1 MIKRRSEM
9 QTRVV
14 EGARGG
20 NGCVQFLDLMREEE
34 TLGKLRVVCE
44 ITLEKGCSIGRHPH
58 GPDAEIYIM
67 TQGTAVVDDNGEI
80 STVSAGDVIYTG
92 GGAFH
97 ALANEEDKPVKLFA
111 LVIN

>member
-1 MIKRRSEM
+1 MIKRKKDM
-9 QTRVV
+9 QARIV

-20 NGCVQFLDLMREEE
+20 HGSVQFLDLLSEDES
-34 TLGKLRVVCE
+34 LGKLRIAAE
-44 ITLEKGCSIGRHPH
+44 TTLEKGCSIGRHAH

-67 TQGTAVVDDNGEI
+67 TQGKAVVDDNGEV
-80 STVSAGDVIYTG
+80 STVTVGDIIYTG

-97 ALANEEDKPVKLFA
+97 SISNEEDEPVKLFA